1 VLKFNSSKKVL
12 VIGRAGMD
20 IYPEPPGT
28 KISEVKNFSS
38 HLGGSAANTCVA
50 LSLHGIESDL
60 VTCVSNDAIGEFI
73 FNKLDYYNVGTKHCL
88 KINKSFQ
95 TQLAVVETIL
105 ENNQSILYRNNACD
119 LKLENQMI
127 DKINFQEYDSVVVS
141 DYNKGYLSEQI
152 LFEISKRHPITFLDT
167 KKLLK
172 NWCEEYSFIKIN
184 NKEYEASREVMTP
197 TVLSK
202 TIRTKGPH
210 GCVYQNVLYPV
221 NSVEV
226 KDTSGAGDTFISAL
240 AVRYTEVKDICE
252 AIKFANKCATL
263 VVQKR
268 GVSVI

>member
-1 VLKFNSSKKVL
+1 MKIL
-12 VIGRAGMD
+12 VFGESCQDIFHYGECKRLAPAAPVPVFKSTNLIKNGGMA
-20 IYPEPPGT
+20 
-28 KISEVKNFSS
+28 KNVEKN
-38 HLGGSAANTCVA
+38 L
-50 LSLHGIESDL
+50 LSLGADVNLITNCNWKKIKKTRFVEHNSNHMFLRVDEQDDNYGTLTLADL
-60 VTCVSNDAIGEFI
+60 
-73 FNKLDYYNVGTKHCL
+73 
-88 KINKSFQ
+88 
-95 TQLAVVETIL
+95 
-105 ENNQSILYRNNACD
+105 
-119 LKLENQMI
+119 

-141 DYNKGYLSEQI
+141 DYNKGYLNEEI

-172 NWCEEYSFIKIN
+172 NWCEDYSFIKIN
-184 NKEYEASREVMTP
+184 NKEYEVSKEIMTP

-221 NSVEV
+221 NCVEV

-240 AVRYTEVKDICE
+240 AVRYT

-268 GVSVI
+268 GVSII